1 MKLKRIFAFTAS
13 LLAFCLI
20 FAFFTRLL
28 APKHVTSLRE
38 GALVGEYYLEA
49 DAGGEHQV
57 IFLGD
62 CEAYGSFIPV
72 IIWKNYGLT
81 SFVRGSP
88 AQRIWQ
94 SYYLLLDTLRYEK
107 PDVVVLSVYALCHGE
122 SASEPYNRL
131 TLDGMRWSKTKL
143 DAVKASMTEGESL
156 LSYIFPLL
164 RYHSRWSELSREDI
178 DYLFTKKTVSHNGY
192 LITGGTL
199 APSAL
204 PTPEPLFDY
213 SLPEITLEY
222 LDKIR
227 LVCQQ
232 EGIKLVL
239 VKSPMQSD
247 AYYWYDEW
255 DAQVRAYAEQ
265 YGLDYYNLINNEEI
279 GIVGSDY
286 ADGVHLNFRGA
297 EKTSVY
303 FGKILKENYF
313 VNDSAST
320 AAPTASPTEVP
331 AAPPVAPDG
340 FVAAAPHAATHDE
353 KTCEIWQDKLTKYY
367 DERNEVEK

>member
-1 MKLKRIFAFTAS
+1 MKLKRIFAVIAS
-13 LLAFCLI
+13 LLAFCLTV
-20 FAFFTRLL
+20 AFFTRLL
-28 APKHVTSLRE
+28 TPKHVASLRE
-38 GALVGEYYLEA
+38 GALVGEYYREA
-49 DAGGEHQV
+49 DKEREHQV

-72 IIWKNYGLT
+72 IIWENYGLT

-131 TLDGMRWSKTKL
+131 TLDGMRWSKIKL
-143 DAVKASMTEGESL
+143 DAVNASMTEDESM

-164 RYHSRWSELSREDI
+164 RYHSRWAEISHEDI
-178 DYLFTKKTVSHNGY
+178 EYLFTQKSVSHNGY

-213 SLPEITLEY
+213 ALPEISLEY

-227 LVCQQ
+227 LLCES
-232 EGIKLVL
+232 EGIRLVL

-255 DAQVRAYAEQ
+255 DAQVQTYAAQ
-265 YGLDYYNLINNEEI
+265 HGLDYYNLINNEEI

-313 VNDSAST
+313 SAT
-320 AAPTASPTEVP
+320 AE
-331 AAPPVAPDG
+331 PVTS
-340 FVAAAPHAATHDE
+340 PHATVHDE
-353 KTCEIWQDKLTKYY
+353 KTREIWQDKLTKYY
-367 DERNEVEK
+367 NERNEVKK